1 MNSNA
6 QRSKERGNNRRARE
20 EMPDSFP
27 IEWNAEHTLTVSFML
42 ENENPRLRRCCRRGD
57 EQTDLA
63 RYLVRAGTG
72 TGGGV
77 GLEQRGSNHGGP
89 VMKPF
94 GTHAAISS

>member
-1 MNSNA
+1 MDPHA
-6 QRSKERGNNRRARE
+6 HGREERRNGRWARE

-27 IEWNAEHTLTVSFML
+27 IEWNAEHTLTVSFMR
-42 ENENPRLRRCCRRGD
+42 ENETPRLRRCCRRGD

-77 GLEQRGSNHGGP
+77 GLEQRGSNHDGP